1 VAIQYIIDT
10 HTLLWY
16 VADDRALGKNA
27 GTVLDDPTSELILPA
42 IVFAEACF
50 IVERGKVSLSLPAL
64 IAAIDSDERI
74 TFVSLDRTIIE
85 RTITLTAVGEMHD
98 RQIVATAL
106 TLQDAGESVVVLTKD
121 SNITAS
127 GVVPVLW

>member
-1 VAIQYIIDT
+1 MAIQYIIDT

-27 GTVLDDPTSELILPA
+27 GTVLDDPSSELILPA

-85 RTITLTAVGEMHD
+85 RTITLTALGEMHD

-106 TLQDAGESVVVLTKD
+106 TLQDAGESVVVLTE
-121 SNITAS
+121 TCQEA
-127 GVVPVLW
+127 PCL

>member
-1 VAIQYIIDT
+1 MAIQYIIDT

-50 IVERGKVSLSLPAL
+50 IVERGKVSLSLPTL

-85 RTITLTAVGEMHD
+85 RTITLTTVGEMHD

-106 TLQDAGESVVVLTKD
+106 TLQDAGENVVVLTKD

-127 GVVPVLW
+127 GVVAVLW

>member
-27 GTVLDDPTSELILPA
+27 GTVLDDPSSELILPA

-85 RTITLTAVGEMHD
+85 RTITLTALGEMHD

-106 TLQDAGESVVVLTKD
+106 TLQDAGESVVVLTE
-121 SNITAS
+121 TCQEA
-127 GVVPVLW
+127 PCL